1 MSEVG
6 QYTHAADSALSPLDQ
21 DRVAQFRA
29 ELFDGKYL
37 VPEAAAA
44 IGKSVRTLERLI
56 QRLGVP
62 VYRPAAP
69 DDQAGRTAAGHGG
82 RGAAADR
89 RATARHGAT
98 PRRASAEGC
107 QGGAG
112 PDSRPGHEAC
122 PGCCQREHTPEIA
135 NPAVARGACDR
146 IIQVGL
152 I

>member
-6 QYTHAADSALSPLDQ
+6 QYTHAADSALSPLTQ

-62 VYRPAAP
+62 VYKTGCARRIKPDELRQAMEAEARRQIEERQRAMVPRPVGRPPRVAKAAP
-69 DDQAGRTAAGHGG
+69 VRTAGRATKLAQ
-82 RGAAADR
+82 AAASVN
-89 RATARHGAT
+89 TH
-98 PRRASAEGC
+98 
-107 QGGAG
+107 QK
-112 PDSRPGHEAC
+112 
-122 PGCCQREHTPEIA
+122 
-135 NPAVARGACDR
+135 
-146 IIQVGL
+146 
-152 I
+152 